1 MSLVELLWSRL
12 EPWFSPRYAWRR
24 IRHNLL
30 PKLLSLGVA
39 ALLWLI
45 STGDER
51 ARIEQSYDVP
61 ITVRDTTGG
70 SERRAVSGLNPPTV
84 RVTLSGRPERL
95 RELRGANIEAV
106 LDVTGVPQGSFNRP
120 VTVQPPADTALARQ
134 TPERA
139 EGFVDTELSRT
150 LPVTISV
157 ATPSENSLPRY
168 TVSPTDAEISGPARV
183 LTRAA
188 RVVSSPPSLSPG
200 EQRETPL
207 IALDAGGNPLSDV
220 RVRPSSVTVRRV
232 DTGEVPIKA
241 LRVVLDDPPPNLKV
255 TALSVQP
262 QSVRVVAAPELLAR
276 LREIEGRVN
285 YRPGT
290 YTAPVSLRVPPG
302 AQALETVSVR
312 LTVEPL
318 RAE

>member
-1 MSLVELLWSRL
+1 MSLIELLWTRL

-24 IRHNLL
+24 TRHNLG

-39 ALLWLI
+39 AALWLT

-70 SERRAVSGLNPPTV
+70 SERRAVSGLSPQTV

-106 LDVTGVPQGSFNRP
+106 LDVTGVPEGSFNRP
-120 VTVQPPADTALARQ
+120 VTVLPPADTALARQ

-150 LPVTISV
+150 VPVTVSV
-157 ATPSENSLPRY
+157 ATPPENSLPRY
-168 TVSPTDAEISGPARV
+168 SVSPTDAEITGPARV

-188 RVVSSPPSLSPG
+188 RVVSSPPALGPG
-200 EQRETPL
+200 EERETPL
-207 IALDAGGNPLSDV
+207 IVLDAQGVPLSDV
-220 RVRPSSVTVRRV
+220 RVRPSSATVRRL

-241 LRVVLDDPPPNLKV
+241 LRVVLEPPPPNLKV

-262 QSVRVVAAPELLAR
+262 QNVRVVAAPELLAR
-276 LREIEGRVN
+276 LREIGGRVN

-290 YTAPVSLRVPPG
+290 YTAPVTLRVPPG
-302 AQALETVSVR
+302 AQALETVNVR

-318 RAE
+318 TAE